1 MATLTAERER
11 YDAEPACRV
20 AGFTLGGSRAGAGR
34 GGGAKAVPGRQLG
47 GAQRST
53 PAMMSS
59 TVRPAKASMSRR
71 VA

>member
-20 AGFTLGGSRAGAGR
+20 AGFTIGGSRAG
-34 GGGAKAVPGRQLG
+34 GGATAVPGRQLG